1 MSVVSATATA
11 KAQIQIAIK
20 SWLQSNVVGDNGA
33 HEFLIDLAVNLT
45 NGTAVGAC
53 DKVFFSDRT
62 LTIGASENYDLA
74 GTLTDALGATCTFAK
89 VKLIVVKNTTTTDG
103 IDLSVGPVTAG
114 NGFGI
119 GTFWNAAA
127 DKSICPAD
135 GLIVIYDKNGAAVSA
150 GTADLLT
157 VIERG
162 VGTATYKIMIIGTSA

>member
-1 MSVVSATATA
+1 MSVVAATTTC
-11 KAQIQIAIK
+11 KAQIALSAK
-20 SWLQSNVVGDNGA
+20 AWVQSNIVGDNGA
-33 HEFLIDLAVNLT
+33 HEFLIDLVANLT

-62 LTIGASENYDLA
+62 LTVGASENYDLA
-74 GTLTDALGATCTFAK
+74 GTLTDILGATCTFAK
-89 VKLIVVKNTTTTDG
+89 VKLIVVKNTTATDG

-127 DKSICPAD
+127 DKSIAPAS
-135 GLIVIYDKNGAAVSA
+135 GLLFLYDPNGAGVTA

-162 VGTATYKIMIIGTSA
+162 VGTATYKILIIGTSA